1 MKKKSSLKEEL
12 GGGGLNLE
20 QESLHVGIPHQFR
33 LNCPPSLGQGDPE
46 LRISCNPLQRTQ
58 MSNKSR
64 SITKRSSIA
73 SVKSFQGMQ
82 VGHELWVKYD
92 GHHHWTKT
100 KISLCRV
107 YQNMTFPTCLSEDRE
122 EFLRINE
129 ILPYPID
136 FLHA

>member
-1 MKKKSSLKEEL
+1 MQS
-12 GGGGLNLE
+12 
-20 QESLHVGIPHQFR
+20 
-33 LNCPPSLGQGDPE
+33 PSAQ
-46 LRISCNPLQRTQ
+46 TQ

-82 VGHELWVKYD
+82 VGRHELWVKYD

-107 YQNMTFPTCLSEDRE
+107 YQNMTFPTRLSEDRA
-122 EFLRINE
+122 EFLLINE